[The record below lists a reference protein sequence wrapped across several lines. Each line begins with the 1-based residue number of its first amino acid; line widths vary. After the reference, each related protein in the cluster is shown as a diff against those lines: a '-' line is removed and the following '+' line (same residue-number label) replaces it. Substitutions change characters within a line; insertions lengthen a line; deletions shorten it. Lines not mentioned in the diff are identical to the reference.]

1 MKNVFLSQFLMI
13 SEWKTIVFL
22 IAYLLLAFAVYK
34 LPKKKFSFS
43 SKVLI
48 ATVLGLALGLA
59 MQAVSGF
66 AVDPMKIPFVNETTL
81 WYSLIGNGF
90 IDFIRML
97 VIPLVMVSIIH
108 VILHMDERENVR
120 KLVKRS
126 ILTTMGMVAVAAVVG
141 LTLGIVFQLGGSGS
155 AASITNGE
163 MKEVVPVVTTLR
175 NLIPANPVEAM
186 VNSNVVGLVI
196 FSAFFGLA
204 ARRMQKKYPDTIQV
218 FYELTDALHKIII
231 SIAMTIIKGMPY
243 AV

>member
-108 VILHMDERENVR
+108 VILHMDERE
-120 KLVKRS
+120 
-126 ILTTMGMVAVAAVVG
+126 MY
-141 LTLGIVFQLGGSGS
+141 
-155 AASITNGE
+155 AS
-163 MKEVVPVVTTLR
+163 L
-175 NLIPANPVEAM
+175 
-186 VNSNVVGLVI
+186 
-196 FSAFFGLA
+196 
-204 ARRMQKKYPDTIQV
+204 
-218 FYELTDALHKIII
+218 
-231 SIAMTIIKGMPY
+231 
-243 AV
+243 

>member
-66 AVDPMKIPFVNETTL
+66 AADPMKIPFVNETTL

-186 VNSNVVGLVI
+186 VNSNLLRI
-196 FSAFFGLA
+196 FRACG
-204 ARRMQKKYPDTIQV
+204 T
-218 FYELTDALHKIII
+218 
-231 SIAMTIIKGMPY
+231 PY
-243 AV
+243 AEKVSRYHPGVL

>member
-1 MKNVFLSQFLMI
+1 M
-13 SEWKTIVFL
+13 
-22 IAYLLLAFAVYK
+22 
-34 LPKKKFSFS
+34 
-43 SKVLI
+43 
-48 ATVLGLALGLA
+48 
-59 MQAVSGF
+59 
-66 AVDPMKIPFVNETTL
+66 
-81 WYSLIGNGF
+81 YSLIGNGF

-204 ARRMQKKYPDTIQV
+204 ARRMQK
-218 FYELTDALHKIII
+218 
-231 SIAMTIIKGMPY
+231 SIPIPSRCFMN
-243 AV
+243 

>member
-141 LTLGIVFQLGGSGS
+141 RLSAWRQRKCRIHHKRRDEGGRTGCDDSAQSDTCQSCGS
-155 AASITNGE
+155 HGQQQCCRTGNL
-163 MKEVVPVVTTLR
+163 LR
-175 NLIPANPVEAM
+175 
-186 VNSNVVGLVI
+186 I
-196 FSAFFGLA
+196 FRACG
-204 ARRMQKKYPDTIQV
+204 T
-218 FYELTDALHKIII
+218 
-231 SIAMTIIKGMPY
+231 PY
-243 AV
+243 AEKVSRYHPGVL